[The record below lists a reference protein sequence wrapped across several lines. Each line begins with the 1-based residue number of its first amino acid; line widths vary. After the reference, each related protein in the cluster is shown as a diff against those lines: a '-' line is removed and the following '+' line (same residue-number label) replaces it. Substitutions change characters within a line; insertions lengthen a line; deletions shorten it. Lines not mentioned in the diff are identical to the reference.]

1 MLDRRRSLQFVA
13 DSRRSR
19 SLPHSVV
26 RKRSPSAV
34 CSLASNHVSV
44 VAAPYHIHRR
54 HGSNKA
60 SGIKTLLRRT
70 ALRSREDTRLSAC
83 SPMPSAASN
92 TPPGS
97 KPGQQVLDDGMGL
110 AQRLCGEH
118 VANVH
123 AVLASHDVIGVAKGS
138 RRWRGTAPPTKR
150 SIWYA
155 SSAGRT
161 AHARLDRHRDC
172 QPRLR
177 SRENKLTHRTEST
190 KPDTSYLGDL
200 APKRCHDQSMPTD
213 GVRFG
218 GRAGRPIVLGLAGVL
233 LLGVAYPPLAGPTQQ
248 PLGVFLIPI
257 LDHVCARLLSRHV
270 DRWCRCHGGGVRR
283 RRNPGRLRR
292 RRLDRS
298 ADRHGHLL
306 VRGDALRRSNEVA
319 GKASSRPRCLVR
331 CCSTSSR
338 IRWFRS
344 RFHLS
349 A

>member
-1 MLDRRRSLQFVA
+1 MRAVKPVWSADVCWIEDGRCSSLQTHGDPGRCHTASSENARPRPCARWPLITCPSSPPRTTYIGVTVRTRRQV
-13 DSRRSR
+13 SR
-19 SLPHSVV
+19 L
-26 RKRSPSAV
+26 
-34 CSLASNHVSV
+34 CC
-44 VAAPYHIHRR
+44 
-54 HGSNKA
+54 
-60 SGIKTLLRRT
+60 RRT

-161 AHARLDRHRDC
+161 AHACLDRHRDC

-177 SRENKLTHRTEST
+177 SRPKKLTHRTEST

-218 GRAGRPIVLGLAGVL
+218 GLSWPTDRTRTRRCSFARCCIPTPCRADATAARRFP
-233 LLGVAYPPLAGPTQQ
+233 YPDP
-248 PLGVFLIPI
+248 
-257 LDHVCARLLSRHV
+257 RSRV
-270 DRWCRCHGGGVRR
+270 
-283 RRNPGRLRR
+283 
-292 RRLDRS
+292 RS
-298 ADRHGHLL
+298 A
-306 VRGDALRRSNEVA
+306 
-319 GKASSRPRCLVR
+319 PQ
-331 CCSTSSR
+331 STR
-338 IRWFRS
+338 
-344 RFHLS
+344 
-349 A
+349 